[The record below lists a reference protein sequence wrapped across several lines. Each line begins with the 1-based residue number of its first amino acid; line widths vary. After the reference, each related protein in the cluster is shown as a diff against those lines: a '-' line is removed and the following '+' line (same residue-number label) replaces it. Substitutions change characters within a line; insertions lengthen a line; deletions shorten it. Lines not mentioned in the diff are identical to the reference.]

1 MSSDGSVRNRC
12 FLWMIALLFFII
24 MLPLNNLTQQ
34 SMLSLP
40 EEDTGGNVP
49 DTE

>member
-1 MSSDGSVRNRC
+1 MSSDIRNGY
-12 FLWMIALLFFII
+12 FLWLIALLFFII
-24 MLPLNNLTQQ
+24 MLSLNNLTQQ

-40 EEDTGGNVP
+40 IEDTGGNVP